1 MTRQDNRIADQ
12 YSNRVTTM
20 SKLWLIASHH
30 FSREVRKRS
39 FLLVLFSMPLFVA
52 FVIGFGYLVA
62 LIEEDRTTVG
72 YVDQA
77 GLLADLTVVEP
88 PDDVILQRFAS
99 AEAAQQAL
107 DDEQIQLYYVIA
119 ADYARSGSAE
129 LVYYDPDYGA
139 FSYFDRLVRANVL
152 LQSDPAAL
160 ERFLSGVDVTIYDT
174 STGRDYDNGG
184 PEIGMFL
191 PLIVGIV
198 FAFLAL
204 TTSGYM
210 MNAVVEEKENRT
222 MEIIITSTSPNL
234 MMAGKVIGALLI
246 GLTQL
251 LVWTV
256 FILLAIWIGQ
266 NVLDLSWLQNIE
278 PVWRD
283 FGMIIVVA
291 LTSYVF
297 IAAFMTL
304 IGTTLVESQEAQQ
317 AGGLV
322 FLPMFVPI
330 YLIVPIVE
338 NPDGPLAVV
347 LSLIPFTS
355 VITLAL
361 RSLTF
366 VVPGWQVGLA
376 ALIGLVG
383 GLILMWMA
391 GRALRLTMLRYGKRV
406 RLSEIFG
413 RKKMDSA
420 ERVAA

>member
-1 MTRQDNRIADQ
+1 
-12 YSNRVTTM
+12 M

-30 FSREVRKRS
+30 FLREVRKKT

-52 FVIGFGYLVA
+52 FVIGFGYIVA
-62 LIEEDRTTVG
+62 QIEEDNTTVG
-72 YVDQA
+72 YVDHA
-77 GLLADLTVVEP
+77 GLLADLEAVP
-88 PDDVILQRFAS
+88 PRDDVVLQRFDS
-99 AEAAQQAL
+99 AESAQQAL
-107 DDEQIQLYYVIA
+107 DDEQIQLFYVIS
-119 ADYARSGSAE
+119 ADYATSGSAE
-129 LVYYDPDYGA
+129 LVFYDPDYSA
-139 FSYFDRLVRANVL
+139 FNYFDRLVRANVL

-160 ERFLSGVDVTIYDT
+160 ERFLDGVDVTIYDT
-174 STGRDYDNGG
+174 STGRDYANGG

-191 PLIVGIV
+191 PLVVGII
-198 FAFLAL
+198 FAFLTL

-222 MEIIITSTSPNL
+222 MEIIITSTSPNQ

-266 NVLDLSWLQNIE
+266 NVLDLAWLQNIE

-283 FGMIIVVA
+283 FGMIIIVA
-291 LTSYVF
+291 LSSYLF

-338 NPDGPLAVV
+338 NPDGPLAVT

-361 RSLTF
+361 RSLTY
-366 VVPGWQVGLA
+366 VVPLWQIGLA
-376 ALIGLVG
+376 ALIGLG
-383 GLILMWMA
+383 GGILLMWMA
-391 GRALRLTMLRYGKRV
+391 GRALRLSMLRYGKRV
-406 RLSEIFG
+406 RLGEIFG
-413 RKKMDSA
+413 RKEKDSA
-420 ERVAA
+420 ETVTV

>member
-1 MTRQDNRIADQ
+1 
-12 YSNRVTTM
+12 M

-30 FSREVRKRS
+30 FSREVRKKS

-62 LIEEDRTTVG
+62 LIEEDNTTVG
-72 YVDQA
+72 YVDDA
-77 GLLADLTVVEP
+77 GLLVDLAVVEP
-88 PDDVILQRFAS
+88 PDALLLQRFDS
-99 AEAAQQAL
+99 AESAQQAL
-107 DDEQIQLYYVIA
+107 DDEQIQLFYVIA
-119 ADYARSGSAE
+119 ADYETSGSAE
-129 LVYYDPDYGA
+129 LIFYDPDYSA
-139 FSYFDRLVRANVL
+139 SNYFDRLVRANVL

-160 ERFLSGVDVTIYDT
+160 QRFLDGVDVTIYDT

-191 PLIVGIV
+191 PLVVGII
-198 FAFLAL
+198 FAFLTL

-222 MEIIITSTSPNL
+222 MEILITSTSPNQ

-251 LVWTV
+251 FIWTV

-266 NVLDLSWLQNIE
+266 NVLDLSWLQNIK
-278 PVWRD
+278 PVWSD
-283 FGMIIVVA
+283 LGMIVVVA
-291 LTSYVF
+291 LTSYIF

-338 NPDGPLAVV
+338 NPDGSLAVT

-361 RSLTF
+361 RSLTY
-366 VVPGWQVGLA
+366 VVPVWQIALA

-383 GLILMWMA
+383 GLIVMWMA

-413 RKKMDSA
+413 RKQRDSA
-420 ERVAA
+420 ETITV

>member
-1 MTRQDNRIADQ
+1 
-12 YSNRVTTM
+12 
-20 SKLWLIASHH
+20 
-30 FSREVRKRS
+30 
-39 FLLVLFSMPLFVA
+39 
-52 FVIGFGYLVA
+52 
-62 LIEEDRTTVG
+62 
-72 YVDQA
+72 
-77 GLLADLTVVEP
+77 
-88 PDDVILQRFAS
+88 
-99 AEAAQQAL
+99 
-107 DDEQIQLYYVIA
+107 
-119 ADYARSGSAE
+119 
-129 LVYYDPDYGA
+129 
-139 FSYFDRLVRANVL
+139 
-152 LQSDPAAL
+152 
-160 ERFLSGVDVTIYDT
+160 
-174 STGRDYDNGG
+174 
-184 PEIGMFL
+184 MFL